1 MRRKLAIVLLAVL
14 ALTAG
19 LYFAAGRILGSGL
32 VRTTLEGQLSQR
44 LGQPV
49 KIGAASVAVFPRV
62 AVDLHDVTV
71 GAPAGITLGRI
82 RNVTGLR
89 ALLSRIVQDAE
100 VILDDGELRLPLP
113 FELFPP
119 AAGPVAAPA
128 GPALTIA
135 SIRNIALRRL
145 TLLAGKQKWV
155 LDADGMVEG
164 DRLELSRFSA
174 QSSVTRFHGSGA
186 FTSLARTEGQFTV
199 AADPLDLDEL
209 IAFGSA
215 FARSAPAP
223 SAGPSGPAASSSM
236 RVTVALTA
244 TSGRFATHEFRDL
257 TATIALAGGSMSL
270 SPFKVSALGGRFDGH
285 LQSDSGKLVP
295 VLRLTGR
302 IDDLDVV
309 EVMKAAGSDGGI
321 TGRLG
326 GTVGLSAA
334 GTDSEALLRTARG
347 SITAA
352 ITNGTMPRLDLV
364 RPIVLA
370 FGKPSGAPPE
380 GSGSAFSRL
389 GGTFALAAGVV
400 GSEDLAMTSR
410 DFDLTGRGRVELAS
424 GALSARGDVVLSTEL
439 SAQAG
444 VDLRR
449 YAQQDGRVVVPAT
462 IGGTLQRPTVA
473 LDTAAAM
480 RRALGNEIQRRTRSL
495 LDGLFR
501 KREK

>member
-1 MRRKLAIVLLAVL
+1 MFRKLIVLAVVVAILA
-14 ALTAG
+14 AG

-32 VRTTLEGQLSQR
+32 VRTTLEGQLSER

-49 KIGAASVAVFPRV
+49 KIGAASVVVLPRV

-71 GAPAGITLGRI
+71 GAPAAITLGRI
-82 RNVTGLR
+82 RIVTGLR
-89 ALLSRIVQDAE
+89 ALLSRIVQDGE
-100 VILDDGELRLPLP
+100 VSLDDGELRLPLP

-128 GPALTIA
+128 DPALTIA

-155 LDADGMVEG
+155 LDADGRVEG
-164 DRLELSRFSA
+164 DRLELTRFSA

-223 SAGPSGPAASSSM
+223 SGAPSPPASSSM

-244 TSGRFATHEFRDL
+244 TSGRFATHQFRDL
-257 TATIALAGGSMSL
+257 SATIALAGGAMSL

-309 EVMKAAGSDGGI
+309 EAMKAAGSDGGI

-400 GSEDLAMTSR
+400 GSEDLTMTSR

-480 RRALGNEIQRRTRSL
+480 RRALGNEIQRRTKSL